1 MRRHRAITQLPDL
14 GSWPPVASETLGS
27 RRPSP
32 RWRAKPSSG
41 PGPRQIV
48 RWGGGYRTTPDPDL
62 VYLYTDEVIGILPEP
77 HLNNGAVHHADMR
90 VCAKFAV
97 ARAANSASNSIAVT
111 LPATPTSSAR
121 IAV

>member
-1 MRRHRAITQLPDL
+1 
-14 GSWPPVASETLGS
+14 
-27 RRPSP
+27 
-32 RWRAKPSSG
+32 
-41 PGPRQIV
+41 V